1 MTKKLTKKQH
11 YVPQFY
17 LRNFTS
23 DDNKLWV
30 FDRVKEEY
38 YFRAPKDVCYEAL
51 LARPMETVHRHS
63 PHPDSISQQMGC
75 LNDSGRL

>member
-30 FDRVKEEY
+30 FDREKKHIISGLQRKSVMRSIY
-38 YFRAPKDVCYEAL
+38 
-51 LARPMETVHRHS
+51 MRH
-63 PHPDSISQQMGC
+63 HGKMKI
-75 LNDSGRL
+75 LN